1 MTNDTKETIKR
12 KFQGEVVSDVE
23 DKTVR
28 VKIKRMKQHPKY
40 KKRYDVSKK
49 YAVHDEENIAEE
61 GDTVVFEE
69 CRPISK
75 TKKWRLIKVLE
86 E

>member
-1 MTNDTKETIKR
+1 MTKEAEDTIKR
-12 KFQGEVVSDVE
+12 KFRGEVVSAKE

-28 VKIKRMKQHPKY
+28 VKVKRMKQHPKY
-40 KKRYDVSKK
+40 KKRYDVSKR
-49 YAVHDEENIAEE
+49 YAVHDENNEAEE

-75 TKKWRLIKVLE
+75 TKKWRVIKILE